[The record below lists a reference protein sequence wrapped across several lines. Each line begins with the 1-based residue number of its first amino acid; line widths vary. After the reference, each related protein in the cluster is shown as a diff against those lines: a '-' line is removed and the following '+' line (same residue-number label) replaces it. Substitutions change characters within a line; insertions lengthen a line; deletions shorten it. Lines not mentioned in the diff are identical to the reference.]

1 MSRRRECTIPLTA
14 VCAGG
19 GLLLPQIRSPS
30 DLFSFSHVRNAKRL
44 DDSVLGALRTVSS
57 SSKGMR
63 ATVDEQLHAAAH
75 SAAVHSRPAF
85 EARTAVRWVGSKR
98 MDEAGGGGVVLVS
111 VCEGLGCGTHD

>member
-1 MSRRRECTIPLTA
+1 MSGERLVTIRISDQGMSRRHACTIPLTA

-19 GLLLPQIRSPS
+19 GLLLPQIKSPS

-75 SAAVHSRPAF
+75 SAPEDAPDRSAPHPRI
-85 EARTAVRWVGSKR
+85 GI
-98 MDEAGGGGVVLVS
+98 
-111 VCEGLGCGTHD
+111 GLPMSNIFAT